1 MGVRSL
7 AGNDAARSSETGRPG
22 RRPVALPTAAVVS
35 TSTLHRG
42 GYAFDVITSLQRT
55 AGNQAVQRLVR
66 LTSPP
71 AAPKVLTAAE
81 RRAFVRSVFP
91 AGRQRSVGLTI
102 IEDMARTSDFLEFQS
117 PLELSSELRKRVTMS
132 MLMESSQSSSGGLT
146 AFGYPFTGRSLYWGP
161 RVNAAAKDYW
171 VPPVGDNYD
180 LRRDPAKRAE
190 IRRLPRGERHR
201 VFGDP
206 PGLYEFGLSATGR
219 ADPWNAIMLLFT
231 MQPPHKRSLIHCDY
245 LISLVTFRAF
255 MGTLGRT
262 AFNARIA
269 AYGPDRIKLRWNL
282 FAELEPTT
290 VAGPGLGSIRQV
302 VPANP
307 ADLVIG
313 DHVYFWNHAAYD
325 VINDNVGNAWRLE
338 NAVLV
343 SRKSGEDIFLGHG
356 SGHKTSRQMRAKLAE
371 EYNDVARIALRLV
384 QKTRRGPAA
393 ARAAAR
399 TELST
404 RFHVVLVAGKWRIQG
419 TGLRGVHVDDELKL
433 LRASDIP
440 GLQDPADTTRMYPV
454 RRPIES
460 AP

>member
-7 AGNDAARSSETGRPG
+7 ARNDAARPSEPGRPG

-35 TSTLHRG
+35 TSTLHPG

-55 AGNQAVQRLVR
+55 VGNQAVQRLVR
-66 LTSPP
+66 LTRPP
-71 AAPKVLTAAE
+71 APAQVLTAAQ

-91 AGRQRSVGLTI
+91 AGRQRSIGLTI
-102 IEDMARTSDFLEFQS
+102 IEDMARTSDFLEFQTTN
-117 PLELSSELRKRVTMS
+117 ELSSELRKRVTMS
-132 MLMESSQSSSGGLT
+132 TLMESSQSSSGGLT

-161 RVNAAAKDYW
+161 RVNAAARAYW
-171 VPPVGDNYD
+171 EPPVADGYD
-180 LRRDPAKRAE
+180 MRRDPGRRAE
-190 IRRLPRGERHR
+190 IRRLPRRERHT
-201 VFGDP
+201 VYGDP
-206 PGLYEFGLSATGR
+206 PGGYEWGLSATGR
-219 ADPWNAIMLLFT
+219 ADPWQAIMRLFT
-231 MQPPHKRSLIHCDY
+231 PQPPHKRSLVHCDY
-245 LISLVTFRAF
+245 LISLVHFRAF
-255 MGTLGRT
+255 MATLGST

-269 AYGPDRIKLRWNL
+269 AYGPGRIKLRWNL
-282 FAELEPTT
+282 FAELEPSTL
-290 VAGPGLGSIRQV
+290 AGPGLGSIRQV
-302 VPANP
+302 VPASP

-313 DHVYFWNHAAYD
+313 DHVYFWNHPAYD

-356 SGHKTSRQMRAKLAE
+356 SGHKTARQMRGKLAE

-384 QKTRRGPAA
+384 QSTKRGPAA

-440 GLQDPADTTRMYPV
+440 GLQDPADMSRMYPV
-454 RRPIES
+454 RRPSES